1 MHRTEHGGAS
11 VSTLKTEERRNKMTS
26 NQVMNTQDSA
36 TAMLAYSQKSS
47 VKVEKADFSS
57 FMNSSKDATNAKPEK
72 LSDESNKAGTRKPE
86 KVNEAVKDSVK
97 PAEDTKDT
105 TEVTD
110 VKNFEERPVE
120 ETDVDTLK
128 EAIASVTLKIE
139 EELDV
144 TEEEITEALT
154 NLGLTQTA
162 LLIPEIIPEVA
173 IELSDADGAISLV
186 TNAELYEAIGEIT
199 KTVEEILP
207 NLEEDLDID
216 PEVFEAVLKEAS
228 VIPAEE
234 TLIDTELP
242 VKEETETPL
251 IENNVRSFEIRPESK
266 EVKNEEVPANEEPT
280 VELNIAKAPIA
291 NGENLSEQSSNEN
304 LSQTVKTETTVPAN
318 DEHEVKDPVVTFTQN
333 LIDKTREALNAK
345 EVTTVYTE
353 VETKAIIDQI
363 TESIR
368 VEATPETTEIS
379 LRLHPESL
387 GNVSVRISANH
398 EGAMTAQFIAQNES
412 VKAIIESQ
420 ALVLRETLEAKG
432 VTVEAVEVMVG
443 SHEFERNLS
452 DSERRN
458 EEQQTR
464 SRAVRRLNLDAEDE
478 TELEDEDI
486 LRQDIMRQNGNTID
500 YTV

>member
-1 MHRTEHGGAS
+1 MHCAEHGGAS
-11 VSTLKTEERRNKMTS
+11 ASTLITEERRNKMTS

-36 TAMLAYSQKSS
+36 TALLAYSQMSS
-47 VKVEKADFSS
+47 AKVEKADFSS
-57 FMNSSKDATNAKPEK
+57 FMNSSKDAANAEPEK
-72 LSDESNKAGTRKPE
+72 LSDESGKVSARKPE

-97 PAEDTKDT
+97 PADDTQNSK
-105 TEVTD
+105 VTGEN
-110 VKNFEERPVE
+110 NFEERLVE

-128 EAIASVTLKIE
+128 EAVESVILKIE

-144 TEEEITEALT
+144 TEEEITEALAI
-154 NLGLTQTA
+154 LGLTQTA
-162 LLIPEIIPEVA
+162 LLIPETIPEIA
-173 IELSDADGAISLV
+173 IELSDAEGAISLV
-186 TNAELYEAIGEIT
+186 TNAELYDAIGEIT

-216 PEVFEAVLKEAS
+216 PEVFEAVLKETS

-234 TLIDTELP
+234 NPIDTELP
-242 VKEETETPL
+242 IEEENETPV
-251 IENNVRSFEIRPESK
+251 IEINVKSFEARSESR
-266 EVKNEEVPANEEPT
+266 EVKNEEVSQIEEPKE
-280 VELNIAKAPIA
+280 ELNVSKAPVLNETNA
-291 NGENLSEQSSNEN
+291 KEQNSNED
-304 LSQTVKTETTVPAN
+304 LSQTVKTETAKPLN
-318 DEHEVKDPVVTFTQN
+318 DEHEVKDPIVTFTQN

-353 VETKAIIDQI
+353 VDAKAIIDQI

>member
-1 MHRTEHGGAS
+1 MGELLKAT
-11 VSTLKTEERRNKMTS
+11 STLKTEERRNKMTS

-110 VKNFEERPVE
+110 VKNYEERPVE

-128 EAIASVTLKIE
+128 EAITSVTLKIE

-242 VKEETETPL
+242 VKKEETETPV

-304 LSQTVKTETTVPAN
+304 LSQTVKTETTVPTN
-318 DEHEVKDPVVTFTQN
+318 DEHEVKDPIVTFTQN

>member
-1 MHRTEHGGAS
+1 MHCAAHGGAS
-11 VSTLKTEERRNKMTS
+11 ASTLITEERRNKMTS

-36 TAMLAYSQKSS
+36 TALLAYSQMSS
-47 VKVEKADFSS
+47 AKVEKADFSS
-57 FMNSSKDATNAKPEK
+57 FMNSSKDAANAEPEK
-72 LSDESNKAGTRKPE
+72 LSDESGKVSARKPE

-97 PAEDTKDT
+97 PADDTQNSK
-105 TEVTD
+105 VTGEN
-110 VKNFEERPVE
+110 NFEERPVE

-128 EAIASVTLKIE
+128 EAVESVILKIE

-144 TEEEITEALT
+144 TEEEITEALAI
-154 NLGLTQTA
+154 LGLTQTA
-162 LLIPEIIPEVA
+162 LLIPETIPEIA
-173 IELSDADGAISLV
+173 IELSDAEGAISLV
-186 TNAELYEAIGEIT
+186 TNAELYDAIGEIT

-216 PEVFEAVLKEAS
+216 PEVFEAVLKETS

-234 TLIDTELP
+234 NPIDTELP
-242 VKEETETPL
+242 IEEENETPV
-251 IENNVRSFEIRPESK
+251 IEINVKSFEARSESR
-266 EVKNEEVPANEEPT
+266 EVKNEEVSQIEEPKE
-280 VELNIAKAPIA
+280 ELNVSKALVLNETNAK
-291 NGENLSEQSSNEN
+291 EQNSNED
-304 LSQTVKTETTVPAN
+304 LSQTVKTETAKPLN
-318 DEHEVKDPVVTFTQN
+318 DEHEVKEPIVTFTQN

-353 VETKAIIDQI
+353 VDAKAIIDQI

>member
-1 MHRTEHGGAS
+1 
-11 VSTLKTEERRNKMTS
+11 MTS

-110 VKNFEERPVE
+110 VKNYEERPVE

-128 EAIASVTLKIE
+128 EAITSVTLKIE

-242 VKEETETPL
+242 VKKEETETPV

-304 LSQTVKTETTVPAN
+304 LSQTVKTETTVPTN
-318 DEHEVKDPVVTFTQN
+318 DEHEVKDPIVTFTQN

-478 TELEDEDI
+478 TEIEDEDI

>member
-1 MHRTEHGGAS
+1 
-11 VSTLKTEERRNKMTS
+11 MTS

-97 PAEDTKDT
+97 PADDTQDT

-120 ETDVDTLK
+120 EKDVDTLK
-128 EAIASVTLKIE
+128 EAIEFVALKIE

-162 LLIPEIIPEVA
+162 LLIPENIPEIA

-199 KTVEEILP
+199 KAVEEILP
-207 NLEEDLDID
+207 KVEEDLDID
-216 PEVFEAVLKEAS
+216 PEVFEAVLKETS

-234 TLIDTELP
+234 TIVDTNLQ
-242 VKEETETPL
+242 VEEEIETPV
-251 IENNVRSFEIRPESK
+251 IEINARSFELRPESK
-266 EVKNEEVPANEEPT
+266 EVKNEEVPVDEEPT
-280 VELNIAKAPIA
+280 PELNIEKAPVI
-291 NGENLSEQSSNEN
+291 NENRTGEQSSNEN
-304 LSQTVKTETTVPAN
+304 LSQTVKTETVTVSNEEP
-318 DEHEVKDPVVTFTQN
+318 EVKDPIVTFTQN

-345 EVTTVYTE
+345 EVAPVYTE
-353 VETKAIIDQI
+353 EQTRAIIDQI
-363 TESIR
+363 TERIR

-420 ALVLRETLEAKG
+420 ALVVRETLEAKG

-458 EEQQTR
+458 EEQQRNTR
-464 SRAVRRLNLDAEDE
+464 TVRRLNLDAEDE
-478 TELEDEDI
+478 AELDDEDI
-486 LRQDIMRQNGNTID
+486 IRQDIMRQNGNTID

>member
-1 MHRTEHGGAS
+1 MHCAEHGGAS
-11 VSTLKTEERRNKMTS
+11 ASTLITEERRNKMTS

-36 TAMLAYSQKSS
+36 TALLAYSQMSS
-47 VKVEKADFSS
+47 AKVEKADFSS
-57 FMNSSKDATNAKPEK
+57 FMNSSKDAANAEPEK
-72 LSDESNKAGTRKPE
+72 LSDESGKVSARKPE

-97 PAEDTKDT
+97 PADDTQNSK
-105 TEVTD
+105 VTGEN
-110 VKNFEERPVE
+110 NFEERPVE

-128 EAIASVTLKIE
+128 EAVESVILKIE

-144 TEEEITEALT
+144 TEEEITEALAI
-154 NLGLTQTA
+154 LGLTQTA
-162 LLIPEIIPEVA
+162 LLIPETIPEIA
-173 IELSDADGAISLV
+173 IELSDAEGAISLV
-186 TNAELYEAIGEIT
+186 TNAELYDAIGEIT

-216 PEVFEAVLKEAS
+216 PEVFEAVLKETS

-234 TLIDTELP
+234 NPIDTELP
-242 VKEETETPL
+242 IEEENETPV
-251 IENNVRSFEIRPESK
+251 IEINVKSFEARSESR
-266 EVKNEEVPANEEPT
+266 EVKNEEVSQIEEPKE
-280 VELNIAKAPIA
+280 ELNVSKAPVLNEKNA
-291 NGENLSEQSSNEN
+291 KEQNSNED
-304 LSQTVKTETTVPAN
+304 LSQTVKTETAKPLN
-318 DEHEVKDPVVTFTQN
+318 DEHEVKDPIVTFTQN

-353 VETKAIIDQI
+353 VDAKAIIDQI

>member
-1 MHRTEHGGAS
+1 MHCAEHGGAS
-11 VSTLKTEERRNKMTS
+11 ASTLITEERRNKMTS

-36 TAMLAYSQKSS
+36 TALLAYSQMSS
-47 VKVEKADFSS
+47 AKVEKADFSS
-57 FMNSSKDATNAKPEK
+57 FMNSSKDAANAEPEK
-72 LSDESNKAGTRKPE
+72 LSDESGKVSARKPE

-97 PAEDTKDT
+97 PADDTQNSK
-105 TEVTD
+105 VTGEN
-110 VKNFEERPVE
+110 NFEERPVE

-128 EAIASVTLKIE
+128 EAVESVILKIE

-144 TEEEITEALT
+144 TEEEITEALAI
-154 NLGLTQTA
+154 LGLTQTA
-162 LLIPEIIPEVA
+162 LLIPETIPEIA
-173 IELSDADGAISLV
+173 IELSDAEGAISLV
-186 TNAELYEAIGEIT
+186 TNAELYDAIGEIT

-216 PEVFEAVLKEAS
+216 PEVFEAVLKETS

-234 TLIDTELP
+234 NPIDTELP
-242 VKEETETPL
+242 IEEENETPV
-251 IENNVRSFEIRPESK
+251 IEINVKSFEARSESR
-266 EVKNEEVPANEEPT
+266 EVKNEEVSQIEEPKE
-280 VELNIAKAPIA
+280 ELNVSKALVLNETNAK
-291 NGENLSEQSSNEN
+291 EQNSNED
-304 LSQTVKTETTVPAN
+304 LSQTVKTETAKPLN
-318 DEHEVKDPVVTFTQN
+318 DEHEVKEPIVTFTQN

-353 VETKAIIDQI
+353 VDAKAIIDQI

>member
-1 MHRTEHGGAS
+1 
-11 VSTLKTEERRNKMTS
+11 MTS

-97 PAEDTKDT
+97 PADDTQDT

-120 ETDVDTLK
+120 EKDVDTLK
-128 EAIASVTLKIE
+128 EAIEFVALKIE

-162 LLIPEIIPEVA
+162 LLIPENIPEIA

-199 KTVEEILP
+199 KAVEEILP
-207 NLEEDLDID
+207 KVEEDLDID
-216 PEVFEAVLKEAS
+216 PEVFEAVLKETS

-234 TLIDTELP
+234 TIVDTNLQ
-242 VKEETETPL
+242 VEEEIETPV
-251 IENNVRSFEIRPESK
+251 IEINARSFELRPESK
-266 EVKNEEVPANEEPT
+266 EVKNEEVPVDEEPT
-280 VELNIAKAPIA
+280 PELNIEKAPVI
-291 NGENLSEQSSNEN
+291 NENRTGEQSSNEN
-304 LSQTVKTETTVPAN
+304 LSQTVKTETVTVSNEEP
-318 DEHEVKDPVVTFTQN
+318 EVKDPIVTFTQN

-345 EVTTVYTE
+345 EVAPVYTE
-353 VETKAIIDQI
+353 EQTRAIIDQI
-363 TESIR
+363 TERIR

-458 EEQQTR
+458 EEQQRNTR
-464 SRAVRRLNLDAEDE
+464 TVRRLNLDAEDE
-478 TELEDEDI
+478 AELDDEDI
-486 LRQDIMRQNGNTID
+486 IRQDIMRQNGNTID

>member
-1 MHRTEHGGAS
+1 
-11 VSTLKTEERRNKMTS
+11 MTS

-36 TAMLAYSQKSS
+36 TALLAYSQMSS
-47 VKVEKADFSS
+47 AKVEKADFSS
-57 FMNSSKDATNAKPEK
+57 FMNSSKDAANAEPEK
-72 LSDESNKAGTRKPE
+72 LSDESGKVSARKPE

-97 PAEDTKDT
+97 PADDTQNSK
-105 TEVTD
+105 VTGEN
-110 VKNFEERPVE
+110 NFEERPVE

-128 EAIASVTLKIE
+128 EAVESVISKIE

-144 TEEEITEALT
+144 TEEEITEALAI
-154 NLGLTQTA
+154 LGLTQTA
-162 LLIPEIIPEVA
+162 LLIPETIPEIA
-173 IELSDADGAISLV
+173 IELSDAEGAISLV
-186 TNAELYEAIGEIT
+186 TNEELYDAIGEIT

-228 VIPAEE
+228 VIPADENP
-234 TLIDTELP
+234 IDTELP
-242 VKEETETPL
+242 VEKENETPV
-251 IENNVRSFEIRPESK
+251 IEINVKSFEARSESR
-266 EVKNEEVPANEEPT
+266 EVKNEEVSQIEEPKE
-280 VELNIAKAPIA
+280 ELNVSKA
-291 NGENLSEQSSNEN
+291 LVSNETN
-304 LSQTVKTETTVPAN
+304 AKEQNSNEDLSQTVKTETVKPLN
-318 DEHEVKDPVVTFTQN
+318 DEHEVKDPIVTFTQN

-353 VETKAIIDQI
+353 VDAKAIIDQI

-458 EEQQTR
+458 EEQQT
-464 SRAVRRLNLDAEDE
+464 SPRAVRRLNLDAEDE

>member
-1 MHRTEHGGAS
+1 
-11 VSTLKTEERRNKMTS
+11 MTS
-26 NQVMNTQDSA
+26 NQVMNTQDNA
-36 TAMLAYSQKSS
+36 TALLAYSQMSS
-47 VKVEKADFSS
+47 AKVEKADFSS
-57 FMNSSKDATNAKPEK
+57 FMNSSKDAANAEPEK
-72 LSDESNKAGTRKPE
+72 LSDESGKVSARKPE

-97 PAEDTKDT
+97 PADDTQNPK
-105 TEVTD
+105 VTGEN
-110 VKNFEERPVE
+110 NFEERPVE

-128 EAIASVTLKIE
+128 EAVESVILKIE

-144 TEEEITEALT
+144 TEEEITEALAI
-154 NLGLTQTA
+154 LGLTQTA
-162 LLIPEIIPEVA
+162 LLIPETIPEIA
-173 IELSDADGAISLV
+173 IELSDAEGAISLV
-186 TNAELYEAIGEIT
+186 TNAELYDAIGEIT

-234 TLIDTELP
+234 NPIDTELP
-242 VKEETETPL
+242 VEEENETPV
-251 IENNVRSFEIRPESK
+251 IEINVKSFEARSESR
-266 EVKNEEVPANEEPT
+266 EVKNEEVSQVEEPKE
-280 VELNIAKAPIA
+280 ELNVSKAPVLNETNA
-291 NGENLSEQSSNEN
+291 KEQNSNED
-304 LSQTVKTETTVPAN
+304 LSQTVKTETAKPLI
-318 DEHEVKDPVVTFTQN
+318 DEHEVKDPIVTFTQN

-353 VETKAIIDQI
+353 VDAKAIIDQI

>member
-1 MHRTEHGGAS
+1 MGELLKAT
-11 VSTLKTEERRNKMTS
+11 STLKTEERRNKMTS

-36 TAMLAYSQKSS
+36 TALLAYSQMSS
-47 VKVEKADFSS
+47 AKVEKADFSS
-57 FMNSSKDATNAKPEK
+57 FMNSSKDAANAEPEK
-72 LSDESNKAGTRKPE
+72 LSDESGKVSARKPE

-97 PAEDTKDT
+97 PADDTQNSK
-105 TEVTD
+105 VTGEN
-110 VKNFEERPVE
+110 NFEERPVE
-120 ETDVDTLK
+120 KTDVDTLK
-128 EAIASVTLKIE
+128 EAVESVILKIE

-144 TEEEITEALT
+144 TEEEITEALAI
-154 NLGLTQTA
+154 LGLTQTA
-162 LLIPEIIPEVA
+162 LLIPETIPEIA
-173 IELSDADGAISLV
+173 IELSDAEGAISLV
-186 TNAELYEAIGEIT
+186 TNAELYDAIGEIT

-234 TLIDTELP
+234 NPIDTELP
-242 VKEETETPL
+242 VEEENETPV
-251 IENNVRSFEIRPESK
+251 IEINVKSFEARSESR
-266 EVKNEEVPANEEPT
+266 EVKNEEVSQVEEPKE
-280 VELNIAKAPIA
+280 ELNVSKAPVLNETNA
-291 NGENLSEQSSNEN
+291 KEQNSNED
-304 LSQTVKTETTVPAN
+304 LSQTVKTETAKPLN
-318 DEHEVKDPVVTFTQN
+318 DEHEVKDPIVTFTQN

-353 VETKAIIDQI
+353 VDAKAIIDQI

>member
-1 MHRTEHGGAS
+1 
-11 VSTLKTEERRNKMTS
+11 
-26 NQVMNTQDSA
+26 
-36 TAMLAYSQKSS
+36 
-47 VKVEKADFSS
+47 
-57 FMNSSKDATNAKPEK
+57 
-72 LSDESNKAGTRKPE
+72 
-86 KVNEAVKDSVK
+86 
-97 PAEDTKDT
+97 
-105 TEVTD
+105 
-110 VKNFEERPVE
+110 
-120 ETDVDTLK
+120 
-128 EAIASVTLKIE
+128 
-139 EELDV
+139 
-144 TEEEITEALT
+144 
-154 NLGLTQTA
+154 
-162 LLIPEIIPEVA
+162 
-173 IELSDADGAISLV
+173 
-186 TNAELYEAIGEIT
+186 
-199 KTVEEILP
+199 
-207 NLEEDLDID
+207 DLDID

-242 VKEETETPL
+242 VKEETETPV

>member
-1 MHRTEHGGAS
+1 
-11 VSTLKTEERRNKMTS
+11 MTS

-120 ETDVDTLK
+120 EKDVDTMK
-128 EAIASVTLKIE
+128 EAIEFVALKIE

-162 LLIPEIIPEVA
+162 LLIPENIPEIA

-199 KTVEEILP
+199 KAVEEILP
-207 NLEEDLDID
+207 KVEEDLDID
-216 PEVFEAVLKEAS
+216 PEVFEAVLKETS

-234 TLIDTELP
+234 TIVDTNIQP
-242 VKEETETPL
+242 EEEIETPV
-251 IENNVRSFEIRPESK
+251 IEINARSFELRPESK
-266 EVKNEEVPANEEPT
+266 EVKNEEVPVDEEPT
-280 VELNIAKAPIA
+280 PELNIEKAPVI
-291 NGENLSEQSSNEN
+291 NENRTGEQSSNEN
-304 LSQTVKTETTVPAN
+304 LSQTVKTETVTVSNEEP
-318 DEHEVKDPVVTFTQN
+318 EVKDPIVTFTQN

-458 EEQQTR
+458 EEQQRNTR
-464 SRAVRRLNLDAEDE
+464 TVRRLNLDAEDE
-478 TELEDEDI
+478 AELDDEDI
-486 LRQDIMRQNGNTID
+486 IRQDIMRQNGNTID

>member
-1 MHRTEHGGAS
+1 MHCAEHGGAS
-11 VSTLKTEERRNKMTS
+11 ASTLITEERRNKMTS

-36 TAMLAYSQKSS
+36 TALLAYSQMSS
-47 VKVEKADFSS
+47 AKVEKADFSS
-57 FMNSSKDATNAKPEK
+57 FMNSSKDAANAGPEK
-72 LSDESNKAGTRKPE
+72 LSDESGKVSARKPE

-97 PAEDTKDT
+97 PADDTQNSK
-105 TEVTD
+105 VTGEN
-110 VKNFEERPVE
+110 NFEERPVE

-128 EAIASVTLKIE
+128 EAVESVILKIE

-144 TEEEITEALT
+144 TEEEITEALAI
-154 NLGLTQTA
+154 LGLTQTA
-162 LLIPEIIPEVA
+162 LLIPETIPEIA
-173 IELSDADGAISLV
+173 IELSDAEGAISLV
-186 TNAELYEAIGEIT
+186 TNAELYDAIGEIT

-228 VIPAEE
+228 VIPADENP
-234 TLIDTELP
+234 IDTELP
-242 VKEETETPL
+242 VEEENETPV
-251 IENNVRSFEIRPESK
+251 IEINVKSFEARSESR
-266 EVKNEEVPANEEPT
+266 EVKNEEVSQIEEPKE
-280 VELNIAKAPIA
+280 ELNVSKALVLNETNAK
-291 NGENLSEQSSNEN
+291 EQNSNED
-304 LSQTVKTETTVPAN
+304 LSQTVKTETAKPLN
-318 DEHEVKDPVVTFTQN
+318 DEHEVKDPIVTFTQN

-353 VETKAIIDQI
+353 VDAKAIIDQI

>member
-1 MHRTEHGGAS
+1 
-11 VSTLKTEERRNKMTS
+11 MTS

-36 TAMLAYSQKSS
+36 ASVLMYSQKSS

-57 FMNSSKDATNAKPEK
+57 FMNSSKDAANAGPEK
-72 LSDESNKAGTRKPE
+72 LSDESGKAGTRKPE
-86 KVNEAVKDSVK
+86 KVNEAVKDSLR
-97 PAEDTKDT
+97 PADDTQDK

-120 ETDVDTLK
+120 EKDVDTLK
-128 EAIASVTLKIE
+128 EAIVSVSLKIE

-162 LLIPEIIPEVA
+162 LLIPEMIPEIA
-173 IELSDADGAISLV
+173 IELSDEEGAISLV

-199 KTVEEILP
+199 DMVEEILP

-216 PEVFEAVLKEAS
+216 PEVFEAVIKETS

-234 TLIDTELP
+234 TLIDTDLP
-242 VKEETETPL
+242 VKEESKAPIAE
-251 IENNVRSFEIRPESK
+251 ISVRSFESRPESK
-266 EVKNEEVPANEEPT
+266 EVKNEEVSIDENPAD
-280 VELNIAKAPIA
+280 ELNISKAPVV
-291 NGENLSEQSSNEN
+291 NENKTDDQSSGKD
-304 LSQTVKTETTVPAN
+304 LSQTVKTETVTPSN
-318 DEHEVKDPVVTFTQN
+318 EEPEVKDPIVTFTQN

-345 EVTTVYTE
+345 EVAPVYSTE
-353 VETKAIIDQI
+353 ETKAIIDQI

-420 ALVLRETLEAKG
+420 ALVLKETLEAKG
-432 VTVEAVEVMVG
+432 VTVEAVEVMVR

-458 EEQQTR
+458 EEQQRNTR
-464 SRAVRRLNLDAEDE
+464 TVRRLDLDAEDE
-478 TELEDEDI
+478 TELDDEDVI
-486 LRQDIMRQNGNTID
+486 RQDIMRQNGNTID

>member
-1 MHRTEHGGAS
+1 
-11 VSTLKTEERRNKMTS
+11 MTS

-110 VKNFEERPVE
+110 VKNYEERPVE

-128 EAIASVTLKIE
+128 EAITSVTLKIE

-242 VKEETETPL
+242 VKKEETETPV

-304 LSQTVKTETTVPAN
+304 LSQTVKTETTVPTN
-318 DEHEVKDPVVTFTQN
+318 DEHEVKDPIVTFTQN